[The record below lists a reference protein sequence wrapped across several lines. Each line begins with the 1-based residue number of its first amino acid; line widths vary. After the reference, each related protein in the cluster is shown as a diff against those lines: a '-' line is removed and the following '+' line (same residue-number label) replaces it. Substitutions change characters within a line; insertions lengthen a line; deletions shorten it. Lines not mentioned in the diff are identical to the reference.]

1 MRTPQKPSWQLPTG
15 VSRGTWDYLQSPQ
28 IAQQYDAYFSDSALM
43 QLDLQV
49 LQQYLPPVTPPH
61 APTVADFGC
70 GTGRVALQLLPLG
83 YRLLNIDLSQAMLR
97 EVEAK
102 IPVSYQ
108 HMAQSM
114 QANLVDVGRVVPP
127 ESIDMGVCLF
137 SSLGMIRG
145 RKHRQQFL
153 KGAFDSLAPSGSLLV
168 HVHNRYHSLL
178 DPGGSS
184 WLLKS
189 WWSSVRKRESEFG
202 DRVYAYRGLPAMFLH
217 IYSKRELLKDLRIAG
232 FQRTTLLPISPAGD
246 KLLPRSP
253 LVLGVRT
260 GGFFAVAYRSAS
272 VVSQQSVVFQQ

>member
-49 LQQYLPPVTPPH
+49 LQQYLPPVTPAH

-114 QANLVDVGRVVPP
+114 QANLVDVGRAVPS
-127 ESIDMGVCLF
+127 ESIGNSF
-137 SSLGMIRG
+137 
-145 RKHRQQFL
+145 
-153 KGAFDSLAPSGSLLV
+153 
-168 HVHNRYHSLL
+168 
-178 DPGGSS
+178 
-184 WLLKS
+184 
-189 WWSSVRKRESEFG
+189 
-202 DRVYAYRGLPAMFLH
+202 
-217 IYSKRELLKDLRIAG
+217 
-232 FQRTTLLPISPAGD
+232 
-246 KLLPRSP
+246 
-253 LVLGVRT
+253 
-260 GGFFAVAYRSAS
+260 
-272 VVSQQSVVFQQ
+272 